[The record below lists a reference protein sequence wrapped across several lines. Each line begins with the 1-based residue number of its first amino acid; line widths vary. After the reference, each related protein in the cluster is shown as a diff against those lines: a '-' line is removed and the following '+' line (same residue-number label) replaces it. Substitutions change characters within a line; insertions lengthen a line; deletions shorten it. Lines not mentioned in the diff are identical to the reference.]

1 MQQSIKNFKAMSILI
16 WLGLFL
22 VQFFSVNVITVVT
35 AELIQTKTPP
45 SPPVLL
51 QFGLALVGIPL
62 AFAAYQ
68 LKPLCNSGKWI
79 WGPGV
84 VFSLLDSLTYGLA
97 RMPELLREQFSSED
111 PLNVAVN
118 ILTASCALY
127 SLTLLIL
134 SRLDR
139 GHGTKLNPPP
149 T

>member
-1 MQQSIKNFKAMSILI
+1 MSILL

-22 VQFFSVNVITVVT
+22 MQSVLVNVITVVI
-35 AELIQTKTPP
+35 AALIQTKSPP
-45 SPPVLL
+45 SPPVLV

-68 LKPLCNSGKWI
+68 LKPLRNSGKWI

-84 VFSLLDSLTYGLA
+84 VFSLLDSLTYGLR
-97 RMPELLREQFSSED
+97 RMPELLRGQFSSEE

-127 SLTLLIL
+127 SLTLLVL
-134 SRLDR
+134 S
-139 GHGTKLNPPP
+139 HWEKP
-149 T
+149 